1 MHAAA
6 GGGHFLDAFDDV
18 HAFDDFTEYTVAPA
32 LQALAAMIEKIVVGD
47 IDEELCGGRVRILGA
62 RHGQRAGHVL
72 QAVVG
77 FIVDGGPGRFLV
89 EVGVEAAALDHEPID
104 HPVEQRAVIMTVDDV
119 LLEIGGGVGGLVMIE
134 AYDDIAEIGLQ
145 NDHVDFLM
153 VLRTRLGV
161 ARLRHAIIA
170 VLHRHAKPA
179 QCPPARS
186 RTDSACRLTPCV
198 SPSRQPEVSSTTM
211 TTDTTSAPNFIR
223 NQIRE
228 EVESGK
234 TKAIVTRFP
243 PEPNGF
249 LHIGHAKSICLNF
262 GLAEQ
267 FGGACHL
274 RFDDTNPA
282 KEEQA
287 YIDAIKADVSW
298 LGFEWAG
305 KVRFA
310 SDYFDQLYA
319 WAQHLIREGKAYVDD
334 LSPDE
339 IREYR
344 GTLTEPGRPS
354 PYRERSPDENLDLLE
369 RMRGGEFAE
378 GEKVLR
384 AKIDMASP
392 NINLRDPI
400 LYRIRHAH
408 HHQTGDKWKIYP
420 SYDFAHG
427 QSDAIEGVTH
437 SICTLE
443 FEDHR
448 PLYEW
453 LLDNLP
459 VPCTPRQI
467 EFARLNLDYTL
478 TSKRKLKLLV
488 DEDIVD
494 GWDDPRLPTI
504 SGMRRRGYTP
514 ASIRKFCEMIGVTRA
529 DGGLVDIAMLTH
541 AIRSDLEDNAPRA
554 MCVLKP
560 LKVVLT
566 NVAEGHEEVYDV
578 PGHPARDDM
587 AVRKVPFTRELW
599 IDADDF
605 MEEPPKKFF
614 RLAPGQEVRLR
625 NSYVIRCDEVIKNA
639 AGEILELRCSV
650 DFDTLGKNPE
660 GRKVKGVIHWVSATH
675 GVPMEVRLYDNLFQ
689 VEQPDKDKDA
699 DFLEHLNPDS
709 LIVCQAFGE
718 PSLSEVTPES
728 RFQFERVGYFCA
740 DRHACTEGKL
750 VFNRTVGLKDS
761 WAKIQKKG

>member
-1 MHAAA
+1 
-6 GGGHFLDAFDDV
+6 
-18 HAFDDFTEYTVAPA
+18 
-32 LQALAAMIEKIVVGD
+32 
-47 IDEELCGGRVRILGA
+47 
-62 RHGQRAGHVL
+62 
-72 QAVVG
+72 
-77 FIVDGGPGRFLV
+77 
-89 EVGVEAAALDHEPID
+89 
-104 HPVEQRAVIMTVDDV
+104 MTN
-119 LLEIGGGVGGLVMIE
+119 E
-134 AYDDIAEIGLQ
+134 
-145 NDHVDFLM
+145 
-153 VLRTRLGV
+153 T
-161 ARLRHAIIA
+161 
-170 VLHRHAKPA
+170 
-179 QCPPARS
+179 
-186 RTDSACRLTPCV
+186 TP
-198 SPSRQPEVSSTTM
+198 
-211 TTDTTSAPNFIR
+211 APNFIR
-223 NQIRE
+223 NQVRDEIE
-228 EVESGK
+228 GGQV
-234 TKAIVTRFP
+234 TKIVTRFP

-267 FGGACHL
+267 MGGECHL

-287 YIDAIKADVSW
+287 YIDAIKEDVTW

-305 KVRFA
+305 PVRFA

-319 WAQHLIREGKAYVDD
+319 WAQHLMREGKAYVDD

-344 GTLTEPGRPS
+344 GTLTAPGTPS
-354 PYRERSPDENLDLLE
+354 PYRERSPEENLDLLA
-369 RMRGGEFAE
+369 RMREGEFGE
-378 GEKVLR
+378 SEKVVR

-400 LYRIRHAH
+400 LYRIRHAS

-420 SYDFAHG
+420 SYDFTHG

-453 LLDNLP
+453 FLNNLP
-459 VPCTPRQI
+459 VPAKPRQI

-488 DEDIVD
+488 DKKIVN
-494 GWDDPRLPTI
+494 GWDDPRMPTI

-566 NVAEGHEEVYDV
+566 NVPEDHEEMYEV
-578 PGHPARDDM
+578 PGHPAREDM
-587 AVRKVPFTRELW
+587 TMRKVPFTREIY
-599 IDADDF
+599 IDQDDF
-605 MEEPPKKFF
+605 MEDAPKKFF
-614 RLAPGQEVRLR
+614 RLAPGKEVRLR
-625 NSYVIRCDEVIKNA
+625 NSYVIRCDEVIKDA
-639 AGEILELRCSV
+639 AGDIRELHCSV

-660 GRKVKGVIHWVSATH
+660 GRKVKGVIHWVSAAH
-675 GVPMEVRLYDNLFQ
+675 GVPVEVRLYDNLFT
-689 VEQPDKDKDA
+689 VEQPDRDKDV
-699 DFLEHLNPDS
+699 DFLEHLNPES
-709 LIVCQAFGE
+709 LVVCQAIGE
-718 PSLSEVTPES
+718 PSLAEATPES

-740 DRHACTEGKL
+740 DRHDSTPEHL

-761 WAKIQKKG
+761 WAKIKQKG

>member
-1 MHAAA
+1 
-6 GGGHFLDAFDDV
+6 
-18 HAFDDFTEYTVAPA
+18 
-32 LQALAAMIEKIVVGD
+32 
-47 IDEELCGGRVRILGA
+47 
-62 RHGQRAGHVL
+62 
-72 QAVVG
+72 
-77 FIVDGGPGRFLV
+77 
-89 EVGVEAAALDHEPID
+89 
-104 HPVEQRAVIMTVDDV
+104 
-119 LLEIGGGVGGLVMIE
+119 
-134 AYDDIAEIGLQ
+134 
-145 NDHVDFLM
+145 
-153 VLRTRLGV
+153 
-161 ARLRHAIIA
+161 
-170 VLHRHAKPA
+170 
-179 QCPPARS
+179 
-186 RTDSACRLTPCV
+186 
-198 SPSRQPEVSSTTM
+198 M
-211 TTDTTSAPNFIR
+211 TTENISAPNFIR

-228 EVESGK
+228 EIEAGSVD
-234 TKAIVTRFP
+234 TIVTRFP

-267 FGGACHL
+267 FGGDCHL

-287 YIDAIKADVSW
+287 YIDAIKADVEW
-298 LGFEWAG
+298 LGFQWAG

-319 WAQHLIREGKAYVDD
+319 WAQHLIRQGQAYVDD
-334 LSPDE
+334 LSADE

-354 PYRERSPDENLDLLE
+354 PYRERSAEENLDLLE
-369 RMRGGEFAE
+369 RMRKGEFAE

-384 AKIDMASP
+384 AKIDMTAP

-400 LYRIRHAH
+400 LYRIRHAS

-420 SYDFAHG
+420 SYDFTHG

-448 PLYEW
+448 PLYNWFLE
-453 LLDNLP
+453 NLP
-459 VPCTPRQI
+459 VPATPRQI
-467 EFARLNLDYTL
+467 EFARLNLNYTV

-488 DEDIVD
+488 DQGVVD
-494 GWDDPRLPTI
+494 GWDDPRMPTI

-514 ASIRKFCEMIGVTRA
+514 SSIRKFCEMIGVTRA
-529 DGGLVDIAMLTH
+529 EGGMVDIAMLYH
-541 AIRSDLEDNAPRA
+541 AIRSELEDSAPRA

-566 NVAEGHEEVYDV
+566 NVEPSHDEVFEV

-587 AVRKVPFTRELW
+587 GVRKLPLTREIW

-605 MEEPPKKFF
+605 MEEAPKKFF
-614 RLAPGQEVRLR
+614 RLAPGKEVRLR
-625 NSYVIRCDEVIKNA
+625 NAYVIRCDEVIKND
-639 AGEILELRCSV
+639 AGDIEELRCSV

-660 GRKVKGVIHWVSATH
+660 GRKVKGVIHWVSVDHA
-675 GVPMEVRLYDNLFQ
+675 VPVEVRLYDNLFQ
-689 VEQPDKDKDA
+689 VEAPDKDRDV
-699 DFLEHLNPDS
+699 DFLDHLNNDS
-709 LIVCQAFGE
+709 LSVVQGYGE
-718 PSLSEVTPES
+718 PGLSSVEPEA
-728 RFQFERVGYFCA
+728 RFQFERIGYFCA
-740 DRHACTEGKL
+740 DRHACRDGKR

>member
-1 MHAAA
+1 
-6 GGGHFLDAFDDV
+6 
-18 HAFDDFTEYTVAPA
+18 
-32 LQALAAMIEKIVVGD
+32 
-47 IDEELCGGRVRILGA
+47 
-62 RHGQRAGHVL
+62 
-72 QAVVG
+72 
-77 FIVDGGPGRFLV
+77 
-89 EVGVEAAALDHEPID
+89 
-104 HPVEQRAVIMTVDDV
+104 
-119 LLEIGGGVGGLVMIE
+119 
-134 AYDDIAEIGLQ
+134 
-145 NDHVDFLM
+145 
-153 VLRTRLGV
+153 
-161 ARLRHAIIA
+161 
-170 VLHRHAKPA
+170 
-179 QCPPARS
+179 
-186 RTDSACRLTPCV
+186 
-198 SPSRQPEVSSTTM
+198 M

-223 NQIRE
+223 HQIRDE
-228 EVESGK
+228 IEGGRDDK
-234 TKAIVTRFP
+234 IVTRFP

-267 FGGACHL
+267 FGGDCHL

-287 YIDAIKADVSW
+287 YIDAIKADVEW
-298 LGFEWAG
+298 LGFQWAG
-305 KVRFA
+305 EVRFA

-334 LSPDE
+334 LSPDQ

-344 GTLTEPGRPS
+344 GTLTEPGKPS
-354 PYRERSPDENLDLLE
+354 PYRERSVEENLDLLE
-369 RMRGGEFAE
+369 RMRDGEFDE
-378 GEKVLR
+378 GAKVLR

-400 LYRIRHAH
+400 LYRIRHAQ

-420 SYDFAHG
+420 SYDYTHG
-427 QSDAIEGVTH
+427 QSDALEGVTH

-453 LLDNLP
+453 FLANLP
-459 VPCTPRQI
+459 VPCVPRQI
-467 EFARLNLDYTL
+467 EFARLNLAYTL

-488 DEDIVD
+488 DKQIVD
-494 GWDDPRLPTI
+494 GWDDPRMPTI

-541 AIRSDLEDNAPRA
+541 AIRSDLEDNARRA
-554 MCVLKP
+554 MVVLKP

-566 NVAEGHEEVYDV
+566 NVPEGHEELYEV
-578 PGHPARDDM
+578 PGHPARDDLGL
-587 AVRKVPFTRELW
+587 RKVPFTREIF
-599 IDADDF
+599 IDHDDF

-614 RLAPGQEVRLR
+614 RLAPGKEVRLR
-625 NSYVIRCDEVIKNA
+625 NSYVIRCDEVIKDA
-639 AGEILELRCSV
+639 AGEIEALHCSV

-660 GRKVKGVIHWVSATH
+660 GRKVKGVIHWVSADH
-675 GVPMEVRLYDNLFQ
+675 GVPMEVRLYDNLFL

-699 DFLEHLNPDS
+699 DFLEHLNPES
-709 LIVCQAFGE
+709 LMVCQAIGE
-718 PSLSEVTPES
+718 PSLADATPEA

-740 DRHACTEGKL
+740 DRHACRDGKR
-750 VFNRTVGLKDS
+750 VFNRTVGLKDT
-761 WAKIQKKG
+761 WAKVQRQEAQKQAPGQKKG

>member
-1 MHAAA
+1 
-6 GGGHFLDAFDDV
+6 
-18 HAFDDFTEYTVAPA
+18 
-32 LQALAAMIEKIVVGD
+32 
-47 IDEELCGGRVRILGA
+47 
-62 RHGQRAGHVL
+62 
-72 QAVVG
+72 
-77 FIVDGGPGRFLV
+77 
-89 EVGVEAAALDHEPID
+89 
-104 HPVEQRAVIMTVDDV
+104 MTS
-119 LLEIGGGVGGLVMIE
+119 E
-134 AYDDIAEIGLQ
+134 
-145 NDHVDFLM
+145 
-153 VLRTRLGV
+153 
-161 ARLRHAIIA
+161 
-170 VLHRHAKPA
+170 
-179 QCPPARS
+179 
-186 RTDSACRLTPCV
+186 
-198 SPSRQPEVSSTTM
+198 
-211 TTDTTSAPNFIR
+211 TTSAPNFIR

-228 EVESGK
+228 EVEAGRQGK
-234 TKAIVTRFP
+234 IITRFP

-267 FGGACHL
+267 FGGDCHL

-287 YIDAIKADVSW
+287 YIDAIKEDVNW

-305 KVRFA
+305 PVRFA

-319 WAQHLIREGKAYVDD
+319 WAQHLVREGKAYVDD
-334 LSPDE
+334 LSPE
-339 IREYR
+339 EMREYR
-344 GTLTEPGRPS
+344 GTLTEAGRPS
-354 PYRERSPDENLDLLE
+354 PYRERGVEENLDLLE
-369 RMRGGEFAE
+369 RMRVGEFAE

-384 AKIDMASP
+384 ARIDMAAP

-408 HHQTGDKWKIYP
+408 HHQTGDQWKIYP
-420 SYDFAHG
+420 SYDFTHG

-453 LLDNLP
+453 FLDNLP
-459 VPCTPRQI
+459 VPARPRQI
-467 EFARLNLDYTL
+467 EFARLNLNYTL

-488 DEDIVD
+488 DEGIVD
-494 GWDDPRLPTI
+494 GWDDPRMPTI

-541 AIRSDLEDNAPRA
+541 ALRSDLEDNAPRA

-566 NVAEGHEEVYDV
+566 NVAEDHEEVYEV
-578 PGHPARDDM
+578 AGHPAREDM
-587 AVRKVPFTRELW
+587 AVRRVPFTREIY
-599 IDADDF
+599 IDHDDF

-614 RLAPGQEVRLR
+614 RLAPGKEVRLR
-625 NSYVIRCDEVIKNA
+625 NSYVIRCDEVVKGA
-639 AGEILELRCSV
+639 DGEIEELRCSV

-660 GRKVKGVIHWVSATH
+660 GRKVKGVIHWVSAPH
-675 GVPMEVRLYDNLFQ
+675 GVPVEVRLYDNLFQ

-699 DFLEHLNPDS
+699 DFLEHLNPES
-709 LIVCQAFGE
+709 LVTVQGVAE
-718 PSLSEVTPES
+718 PSLAGTAPES
-728 RFQFERVGYFCA
+728 RFQFERVGYFCT
-740 DRHACTEGKL
+740 DRHASSPDRL
-750 VFNRTVGLKDS
+750 VFNRTVGLKDT
-761 WAKIQKKG
+761 WAKIKKKG